1 VNFLLDTCVISEL
14 AKPRPEPK
22 VVTWADK
29 QAPETLF
36 ISVLTLGEIRKG
48 IAWLNDKAR
57 VKKLNDWLEHELPI
71 YFQGRILAIDSQV
84 ADRWGR
90 LLAGAGRPV
99 PVVDSLLA
107 ATALTHKMRLVTR
120 NTRDF
125 EHGGLKL
132 VNPW

>member
-1 VNFLLDTCVISEL
+1 MNFLLDTCVISEL
-14 AKPRPEPK
+14 ARPRPEPK
-22 VVTWADK
+22 VVIWADK